1 MKYNELIRNEHYIT
15 DSPLAGIFNTL
26 ILIPRRLLKLIIFH
40 GEEKR
45 EKRKKNVTQLHIHIH
60 GARQFIYTYL
70 YDL

>member
-45 EKRKKNVTQLHIHIH
+45 
-60 GARQFIYTYL
+60 
-70 YDL
+70 